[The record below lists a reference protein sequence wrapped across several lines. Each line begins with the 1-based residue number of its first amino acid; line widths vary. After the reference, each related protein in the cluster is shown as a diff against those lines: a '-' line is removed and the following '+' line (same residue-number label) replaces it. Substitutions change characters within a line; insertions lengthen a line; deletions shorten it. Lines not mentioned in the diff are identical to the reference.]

1 MTEPLL
7 SEISQP
13 GRPGHR
19 LPGQDDI
26 SSKHELPTELLRDSL
41 PLPEVSELD
50 LMRHAV
56 HLSTKNHSIDSGF
69 YPLGSCTMKYNPK
82 INEDIAR
89 LPGFLA
95 IHPHQP
101 ESTIQG
107 ALEVMWELQRILTAI
122 TGFDAAT
129 LQPAAGAHGE
139 LCGMLMIRAALRA
152 RGQGHRTKVL
162 IPDSAHGTN
171 PATAAMCGFYTVSV
185 PTDEHGNV
193 DVSVVEREADGETVG
208 MMLTNPN
215 TLGLFEQRILDVTE
229 IIHRAGGLVY
239 GDGANLNAILGAV
252 KPGEMGIDVLHI
264 NVHKTFSTPHGAGG
278 PGDGPVV
285 VTHELERFLPVP
297 MVSRRGD
304 GTFFLDWERPDS
316 IGKLKAFNGHFGILA
331 RALTYILMQGSD
343 GLRDI
348 SRTAVLHAN
357 YLRTL
362 LQDAYDLAYPRTCM
376 HEVVFTGRRQKRAGV
391 RTLDIAKRLL
401 DFGIHPPTV
410 YFPLIVEEAM
420 MIEPTESE
428 SKETLDEFVRVML
441 QIAREVEECPD
452 IIHSAP
458 HTTPVGRLDEATA
471 ARKPRLRWGM
481 QGD

>member
-7 SEISQP
+7 SEISRT
-13 GRPGHR
+13 GRPGHS
-19 LPGQDDI
+19 LPGQDDVTPEQ
-26 SSKHELPTELLRDSL
+26 ELPRELLRDSL

-101 ESTIQG
+101 ESTVQG
-107 ALEVMWELQRILTAI
+107 ALEVMWELQQILTEI

-171 PATAAMCGFYTVSV
+171 PATAAMCGFYTVSI

-193 DVSVVEREADGETVG
+193 DVSVIEREADDQTVAL
-208 MMLTNPN
+208 MLTNPN
-215 TLGLFEQRILDVTE
+215 TLGLFEQGIRDVTHTV
-229 IIHRAGGLVY
+229 HRAGGLVY

-252 KPGEMGIDVLHI
+252 KPREMGIDIMHI

-285 VTHELERFLPVP
+285 VTHELEPYLPVP
-297 MVSRRGD
+297 LVSRRD
-304 GTFFLDWERPDS
+304 DDSFYLDWDRPES

-343 GLRDI
+343 GLREI

-362 LQDAYDLAYPRTCM
+362 LQDAYELAYPRRCM
-376 HEVVFTGRRQKRAGV
+376 HEFVLTGRRQKRAGV

-410 YFPLIVEEAM
+410 YFPLIVEDAM

-428 SKETLDEFVRVML
+428 SKETLDEFARVML

-452 IIHSAP
+452 LIHSA
-458 HTTPVGRLDEATA
+458 
-471 ARKPRLRWGM
+471 
-481 QGD
+481 

>member
-1 MTEPLL
+1 MTEPLI
-7 SEISQP
+7 SEISRP

-26 SSKHELPTELLRDSL
+26 HPKYELSSDLQRDAL

-89 LPGFLA
+89 LPGFLSV
-95 IHPHQP
+95 HPHQP
-101 ESTIQG
+101 ESTVQG
-107 ALEVMWELQRILTAI
+107 ALEVMWELQRILEAI

-193 DVSVVEREADGETVG
+193 DVSVIEREADDQTVAL
-208 MMLTNPN
+208 MLTNPN
-215 TLGLFEQRILDVTE
+215 TLGLFEQRILEVTE
-229 IIHRAGGLVY
+229 LVHRAGGLVY

-252 KPGEMGIDVLHI
+252 KPREMGIDALHI

-285 VTHELERFLPVP
+285 VTRELEPFLPVP
-297 MVSRRGD
+297 VVSKRPD
-304 GTFFLDWERPDS
+304 GSFFLDWDRPSS

-343 GLRDI
+343 GLREI
-348 SRTAVLHAN
+348 SQTAVLHAN
-357 YLRTL
+357 YLRSL
-362 LQDAYDLAYPRTCM
+362 LEDAYDLAYPRTCM
-376 HEVVFTGRRQKRAGV
+376 HEFVLTGQRQKRAGV

-428 SKETLDEFVRVML
+428 SKETLDEFARVML
-441 QIAREVEECPD
+441 QIAHEVDENPD
-452 IIHSAP
+452 VIHSAP
-458 HTTPVGRLDEATA
+458 HTTSVGRLDEATA
-471 ARKPRLRWGM
+471 ARKPRLRWGT
-481 QGD
+481 QDR

>member
-1 MTEPLL
+1 
-7 SEISQP
+7 
-13 GRPGHR
+13 
-19 LPGQDDI
+19 
-26 SSKHELPTELLRDSL
+26 
-41 PLPEVSELD
+41 
-50 LMRHAV
+50 
-56 HLSTKNHSIDSGF
+56 
-69 YPLGSCTMKYNPK
+69 
-82 INEDIAR
+82 
-89 LPGFLA
+89 
-95 IHPHQP
+95 
-101 ESTIQG
+101 
-107 ALEVMWELQRILTAI
+107 MWELQQILTEI

-193 DVSVVEREADGETVG
+193 DVGVIEREADNQTVAL
-208 MMLTNPN
+208 MLTNPN
-215 TLGLFEQRILDVTE
+215 TLGLFEQRIREVTQT
-229 IIHRAGGLVY
+229 IHRAGGLVY

-252 KPGEMGIDVLHI
+252 KPGIWGSTSCTSMCTRPSLLHTAR
-264 NVHKTFSTPHGAGG
+264 KAR
-278 PGDGPVV
+278 DGPVV
-285 VTHELERFLPVP
+285 VPGTRAVP
-297 MVSRRGD
+297 ACAACESPRRRS
-304 GTFFLDWERPDS
+304 FYLDWDRPES

-343 GLRDI
+343 GLREI

-362 LQDAYDLAYPRTCM
+362 LQ
-376 HEVVFTGRRQKRAGV
+376 RRLRPGLSANVHARVRPLWEAPKRAGV

-428 SKETLDEFVRVML
+428 SKETLDEFARVML
-441 QIAREVEECPD
+441 QIARESK
-452 IIHSAP
+452 SAR
-458 HTTPVGRLDEATA
+458 T
-471 ARKPRLRWGM
+471 
-481 QGD
+481 